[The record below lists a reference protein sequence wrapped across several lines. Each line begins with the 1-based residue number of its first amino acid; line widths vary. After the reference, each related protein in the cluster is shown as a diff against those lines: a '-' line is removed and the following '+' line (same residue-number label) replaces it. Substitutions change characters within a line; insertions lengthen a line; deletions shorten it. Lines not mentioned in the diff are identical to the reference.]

1 MARSLLR
8 QLEQIRRAATYDD
21 AVVDTHL
28 ASVAEPTVS
37 GSLEEDTN
45 VIRTVLKQLKG
56 TDNWFDAPP
65 KYFDPTDT
73 NASGTEN
80 KDATLANMANQTLD
94 ANTIIVAVSD
104 DNSGSGYTV
113 SGTSDG
119 VLLSPITTN
128 YADPDNRMGLPI
140 FASTA
145 NTGSYFDEGG
155 DDNVCRIDV
164 IDTASDTEFVTN
176 DGYIVYAKFHDGADY
191 SGSGETSD
199 AYAKLYANNAVI
211 DMTSVSGTVENIM
224 FVYPVRKRLSDMQEH
239 EWLRTD
245 FISSWEGD
253 IELIEDIQ
261 NLWSYTGAS
270 NNVDTTTG
278 SWNNTSASYLLQ
290 ADPSN
295 LKSAVDAINDGV
307 GSRLFSEQN
316 YISSGSTIT
325 TALDALDQE
334 LADIS
339 DSVDAGVA
347 EKYVESVAVAIT
359 KNTPHTIPVAIVGG
373 YTPEATAGREGA
385 HMDIYVDGQLL
396 AADTG
401 SNGANAD
408 RDYGETSTSQVTF
421 RFDIQT
427 GRNITYMV
435 RQ

>member
-21 AVVDTHL
+21 TVASVNL
-28 ASVAEPTVS
+28 ADVAEPTVS

-45 VIRTVLKQLKG
+45 VIRTIMKQLKG
-56 TDNWFDAPP
+56 TTNWFDAPP

-73 NASGTEN
+73 TAGNVEN
-80 KDATLANMANQTLD
+80 KDATLANIANNTLD

-104 DNSGSGYTV
+104 DNSGLGYTV

-128 YADPDNRMGLPI
+128 YADPVNRMGLPI

-145 NTGSYFDEGG
+145 NNGTYYDEDG

-164 IDTASDTEFVTN
+164 INTSDDSEFVTN
-176 DGYIVYAKFHDGADY
+176 DGHIVYAKFHDGADY
-191 SGSGETSD
+191 SGTGENAD
-199 AYAKLYANNAVI
+199 AYAKLYANDAVI
-211 DMTSVSGTVENIM
+211 DMSTVSGTVENIM

-253 IELIEDIQ
+253 VELIEDIQ

-270 NNVDTTTG
+270 NNIDTTTG

-290 ADPSN
+290 SDPSN

-307 GSRLFSEQN
+307 GSRLFSEEN
-316 YISSGSTIT
+316 YISDGANIT
-325 TALDALDQE
+325 TALDALDQSM
-334 LADIS
+334 ADIS
-339 DSVDAGVA
+339 DQIDAGVG
-347 EKYVESVAVAIT
+347 EKFVESVATLIT
-359 KNTPHTIPVAIVGG
+359 KNTPHTIPAAIVI
-373 YTPEATAGREGA
+373 YTPENTAGREGKN
-385 HMDIYVDGQLL
+385 MDIYVDGQLL

-401 SNGANAD
+401 AAGANAD
-408 RDYGETSTSQVTF
+408 RDYGETSGTQVTF
-421 RFDIQT
+421 RFDIQA
-427 GRNITYMV
+427 GRNITYIV